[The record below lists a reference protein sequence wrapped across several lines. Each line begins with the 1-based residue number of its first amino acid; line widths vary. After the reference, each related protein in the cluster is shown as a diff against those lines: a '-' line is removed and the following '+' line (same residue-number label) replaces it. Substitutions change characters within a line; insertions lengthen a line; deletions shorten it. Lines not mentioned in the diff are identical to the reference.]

1 MCSSSIVIAI
11 GGPPGSGKTTVAKLL
26 AQKLSI
32 RHVSIGQ
39 IFRNLAEER
48 GLTLAQLTELAE
60 KDSSI
65 DFMLDSLAKKEAE
78 KGNVVIDGHAAPWL
92 LKGLATLRV
101 AVVANFNTRVKRLA
115 ERDGKPVDQVMKET
129 LFREEVERR
138 RYLKWY
144 NIDIRDF
151 SDFDIVINS
160 ERFAPNEIVEIVLKA
175 LEVVCKR
182 PS

>member
-1 MCSSSIVIAI
+1 
-11 GGPPGSGKTTVAKLL
+11 
-26 AQKLSI
+26 
-32 RHVSIGQ
+32 
-39 IFRNLAEER
+39 
-48 GLTLAQLTELAE
+48 
-60 KDSSI
+60 
-65 DFMLDSLAKKEAE
+65 MLDSLAKKEAE
-78 KGNVVIDGHAAPWL
+78 KGNVVIDGHVAPWL

-101 AVVANFNTRVKRLA
+101 AVVANFSTRVKRLA
-115 ERDGKPVDQVMKET
+115 ERDGKPIDQVVKET

-160 ERFAPNEIVEIVLKA
+160 ERFTPNEIVEIVLKA